1 MQDQTLNNIELFHQT
16 RWLNTNL
23 RDYYVNNVY
32 WAIVSRAIV
41 IRLHHP
47 TYPEKRLVI
56 DSGRAIWVTETKLE
70 EEGADQL
77 LRQFRKFLS
86 RGKISK
92 IEQFDTE
99 RIISIEFV
107 GSIARKLIV
116 EFFSRGNII
125 LVDERNVILAALEY
139 FQTRHRTIAPG
150 KEYTTPPERGMDP
163 LKVEVKHFRPILK
176 YEDDF
181 RKWVG
186 KNLAL
191 PKKYVDMLPKLI
203 GVKDGT
209 LGRELDEE
217 KLLKILD
224 KIKGFFIEENI
235 KPTIY
240 LDDSEVVDFSILPYN
255 FEGLKSE
262 EIGSLN
268 EAIDKIYTKLI
279 LKEKEIGKMYPI
291 IREKERIVRS
301 IEDLNSKR
309 DGMLEDSKF
318 LTELANM
325 IRENIQLIYQ
335 DYEEFKKRL
344 SPAKIVVE
352 NDSEKLFYKDYS
364 FIFDRNNPLKTCSEI
379 YSRAKN
385 LVEDSKKIEES
396 IRGLQNEMENLEK
409 KIRAKERMFEK
420 EHKKAYEK
428 EWFEKYRWFYTTE
441 GFLAVGGRDASSN
454 EAIIKKYLEEDDIV
468 FHADIV
474 GAPFF
479 ILKKGKMAGENS
491 LKETAI
497 AAVAFSNFWKM
508 GASAGEAYWV
518 YRDQISKQAPS
529 GQYMGKGAFMIT
541 GKRNYIRNLPI
552 ELAVGI
558 VRVKEHYSVVCGPV
572 DAIKKYCENY
582 LVIVPGNEDK
592 NSVTKK
598 IVKYFFEKVG
608 ESVKEIPFE
617 EFIQALPPGGC
628 KIKRQGI

>member
-1 MQDQTLNNIELFHQT
+1 MRDQTMNNIELFHQT

-23 RDYYVNNVY
+23 REYYVNNVY
-32 WAIVSRAIV
+32 WAIVNRALV

-47 TYPEKRLVI
+47 TNPEKRLVI

-86 RGKISK
+86 RGKISR
-92 IEQFDTE
+92 IEQFGTE
-99 RIISIEFV
+99 RIIGIEFV
-107 GSIARKLIV
+107 GSIARQLIA
-116 EFFSRGNII
+116 EFFGRGNIV
-125 LVDERNVILAALEY
+125 LVDEKNVILTALEY
-139 FQTRHRTIAPG
+139 YQTRHRIIAPG

-163 LKVEVKHFRPILK
+163 LKIEAYHLKPILK

-191 PKKYVDMLPKLI
+191 PKKYVDILPKLI

-217 KLLKILD
+217 KLSKILN
-224 KIKGFFIEENI
+224 KIREFFMEENV

-240 LDDSEVVDFSILPYN
+240 LEDSEVVDFSIFPYN
-255 FEGLKSE
+255 FEGLKCE
-262 EIGSLN
+262 EAKSLN
-268 EAIDKIYTKLI
+268 EAVEKIFTKLI
-279 LKEKEIGKMYPI
+279 LEEKETGKMYPI
-291 IREKERIVRS
+291 MREKERIERS
-301 IEDLNSKR
+301 IGDLSRKK
-309 DGMLEDSKF
+309 DEMIKDSEF
-318 LTELANM
+318 LSELAKK

-335 DYEEFKKRL
+335 DYEDFKKRL
-344 SPAKIVVE
+344 SPAKITSE
-352 NDSEKLFYKDYS
+352 DDSEKLVYKEYI

-379 YSRAKN
+379 YSRAKT
-385 LVEDSKKIEES
+385 LLEDSRKIEES
-396 IRGLQNEMENLEK
+396 IRGLQNEMEILERKIREK
-409 KIRAKERMFEK
+409 KRVFEK
-420 EHKKAYEK
+420 EYKKVYEK

-454 EAIIKKYLEEDDIV
+454 EAIIKKYLEEEDIV

-491 LKETAI
+491 LRETAT

-541 GKRNYIRNLPI
+541 GRRNYIRNLPI

-558 VRVKEHYSVVCGPV
+558 IRIKEHYSVVCGPV
-572 DAIKKYCENY
+572 DAIKKYCEKY

-592 NSVTKK
+592 NSIAKK
-598 IVKYFFEKVG
+598 VVRYFFEKVG
-608 ESVKEIPFE
+608 ENVKEISLE

-628 KIKRQGI
+628 KIKRYI